1 MPNTKHEMVSDIV
14 VKTFVLQGDNSSSSC
29 SLLTLRDLLSLSF
42 VVVADAAAAA
52 AAVVVPK
59 TGLSFPGFSVNAI

>member
-14 VKTFVLQGDNSSSSC
+14 DKTFVLQGDNSSSSC

-42 VVVADAAAAA
+42 VVVTDAAAA